1 MEYIKNYEN
10 QADYNADTTRPTD
23 RSVVSNIETVG
34 VRYDGKNVFVP
45 KESANVGDI
54 LVIDNGELRYIKLD
68 TYDASLITVEPIGV
82 VYYRTDTEI
91 RVIYKDSLGDAQW
104 AAPFRVKVEGFDL
117 INGGSHTIAVN
128 SSTYPFTYEAGA
140 TLSDV
145 SAAILAALPT
155 GAGWSV
161 ETKVGYVVIQRNWYT
176 PAISTFTVSGLT
188 TTILNADYQTQYTG
202 FLTAYMNFMRENGYS
217 HTYAGANFERFL
229 QHYEVNGSDAIG
241 VDESVLPVIRR
252 SVFNEADNPLLV
264 EKYGTYENYILDN
277 LVKMPYSKDAIAD
290 NDGKANTEKLIS
302 YTYIDDDGVEKPC
315 FPAAHAASSV
325 SAGNVNW
332 WLPSAEEMAI
342 LVRGVKLNYSDPI
355 SRALYKIG
363 DRFAIAS
370 THWTSSEHSSRI
382 SWIYYGNTGSMNLNY
397 KYFPYVFR
405 AVSAFYFQRLS

>member
-10 QADYNADTTRPTD
+10 QAAYNADTTRPQD
-23 RSVVSNIETVG
+23 SSVVSSIRNVG
-34 VRYDGKNVFVP
+34 VKYEGKNVFVP

-91 RVIYKDSLGDAQW
+91 RVIYKDDLGSHQW
-104 AAPFRVKVEGFDL
+104 VAPFRVKVEGFDL
-117 INGGSHTIAVN
+117 ANGGTHEISVN
-128 SSTYPFTYEAGA
+128 STTYQFTYSAGA

-155 GAGWSV
+155 DVGWSV
-161 ETKVGYVVIQRNWYT
+161 ETKVGYIVIQRSYHT
-176 PAISTFTVSGLT
+176 PAINSFDVSGLT
-188 TTILNADYQTQYTG
+188 ATILNEDWQARLTG
-202 FLTAYMNFMRENGYS
+202 FLTAYTNWTRENGYS
-217 HTYAGANFERFL
+217 HAYAGVNFERFL
-229 QHYEVNGSDAIG
+229 QYYEVNGNDATG
-241 VDESVLPVIRR
+241 VDESVSSVIRR

-277 LVKMPYSKDAIAD
+277 LVKIPYSKDAIAD

-315 FPAAHAASSV
+315 FPAAHTASSV

-332 WLPSAEEMAI
+332 WLPSAEEMAV
-342 LVRGVKLNYSDPI
+342 LVRGVKLDYSDPL

-363 DRFAIAS
+363 DRFAITS
-370 THWTSSEHSSRI
+370 THWTSSERSSYY
-382 SWIYYGNTGSMNLNY
+382 SWVYNGNNGIMYSYIIKSGSR
-397 KYFPYVFR
+397 VVR
-405 AVSAFYFQRLS
+405 AVSAFYF

>member
-10 QADYNADTTRPTD
+10 QASYNADATRPTD
-23 RSVVSNIETVG
+23 SSVVSNIEKVG
-34 VRYDGKNVFVP
+34 VVYEGKNIFVP

-68 TYDASLITVEPIGV
+68 TYDASLISVIPIGV

-91 RVIYKDSLGDAQW
+91 RVIYKDSLGTAQW
-104 AAPFRVKVEGFDL
+104 AAPFRAKVEGFDL
-117 INGGSHTIAVN
+117 VNGGTHTITVN
-128 SSTYPFTYEAGA
+128 SSTYPFTYAAGA

-161 ETKVGYVVIQRNWYT
+161 ETKVGYIVVQRSYYT

-188 TTILNADYQTQYTG
+188 ATILNADYQAQHTG
-202 FLTAYMNFMRENGYS
+202 FLTAYVNFMRENGYS
-217 HTYAGANFERFL
+217 HAYAGANYERFL
-229 QHYEVNGSDAIG
+229 QYYEVSGSDATG
-241 VDESVLPVIRR
+241 VDPSVYGVVKR
-252 SVFNEADNPLLV
+252 SVFNEVDNPLLV
-264 EKYGTYENYILDN
+264 SAYGTYENYILDN

-290 NDGKANTEKLIS
+290 NDGKSNTEKLIS
-302 YTYIDDDGVEKPC
+302 YTYIDDDGVEKPS

-355 SRALYKIG
+355 SRSLYLIG
-363 DRFAIAS
+363 DRFAITS
-370 THWTSSEHSSRI
+370 THWTSSERYSYNR
-382 SWIYYGNTGSMNLNY
+382 WVYYGSSGCMLSIG
-397 KYFPYVFR
+397 KYYSRVVR
-405 AVSAFYFQRLS
+405 AVSAFYF

>member
-1 MEYIKNYEN
+1 MKYLNNY
-10 QADYNADTTRPTD
+10 ADETAYNADTRPTD
-23 RSVVSNIETVG
+23 SSVVSNIETVG

-45 KESANVGDI
+45 KESADVGDI
-54 LVIDNGELRYIKLD
+54 VVVDNGELRYIKLD
-68 TYDASLITVEPIGV
+68 TYDAALTTVEPIGV
-82 VYYRTDTEI
+82 VYYRTNGEI
-91 RVIYKDSLGDAQW
+91 RVIYKASLGNAQW
-104 AAPFRVKVEGFDL
+104 AAPMRVKVEGFDL
-117 INGGSHTIAVN
+117 VNGGTHTITVN
-128 SSTYPFTYEAGA
+128 SSTYPFTYAAGA

-188 TTILNADYQTQYTG
+188 ATILNADYQAQYTG
-202 FLTAYMNFMRENGYS
+202 FLTAYVNFMRENGYS
-217 HTYAGANFERFL
+217 HAYAGANYERFL
-229 QHYEVNGSDAIG
+229 QYYEVSGSDATG
-241 VDESVLPVIRR
+241 VDPSVYGVVKR
-252 SVFNEADNPLLV
+252 SVFNEVDNPLLV
-264 EKYGTYENYILDN
+264 SAYGTYENYILDN

-342 LVRGVKLNYSDPI
+342 LVRGVKLNYSDPL
-355 SRALYKIG
+355 SRSLFAIG
-363 DRFAIAS
+363 SRFAITS
-370 THWTSSEHSSRI
+370 HHWTSSERNSNTSWLYYGTYGYMFNSTKTSSR
-382 SWIYYGNTGSMNLNY
+382 
-397 KYFPYVFR
+397 VVR
-405 AVSAFYFQRLS
+405 AVSAFYF